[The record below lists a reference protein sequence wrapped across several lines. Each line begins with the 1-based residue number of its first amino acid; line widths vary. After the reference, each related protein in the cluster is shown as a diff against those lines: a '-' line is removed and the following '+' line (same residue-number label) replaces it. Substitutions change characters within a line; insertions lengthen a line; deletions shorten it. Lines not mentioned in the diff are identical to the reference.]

1 MSVRPSVHLSV
12 GVEQL
17 DSHWTDFHEILY
29 LSIFRK
35 SVETVLLKY
44 DKKKRVPHVKTFV
57 ITSRSVLF
65 RTRNVSNK
73 ICRENQNT
81 HFVINN
87 FFPNIVPFVR

>member
-35 SVETVLLKY
+35 SAETVLLKY
-44 DKKKRVPHVKTFV
+44 DKKKTG
-57 ITSRSVLF
+57 TSRED
-65 RTRNVSNK
+65 
-73 ICRENQNT
+73 ICY
-81 HFVINN
+81 
-87 FFPNIVPFVR
+87 NISLSSF